1 MDIDEVIQEF
11 EELAECWLAKSYYLS
26 YKYKQIAEWL
36 KERRDISKVK
46 IMLLDSVQRCIEK
59 VMKMVLEK
67 QKTEHINNR
76 RLAYA

>member
-36 KERRDISKVK
+36 KERRDISYNNETCLS
-46 IMLLDSVQRCIEK
+46 IYRDGYIEGYEDGFRK
-59 VMKMVLEK
+59 AKD
-67 QKTEHINNR
+67 R
-76 RLAYA
+76 AYK